1 MTFKE
6 KERLVRYIFNKRKQ
20 ILMYEQ
26 YVCDK
31 NKEESAEDMFL
42 RWVHY
47 ALNNCSKVSRL
58 ILENSGVLKYGVCCD
73 PTFKTKSLLITGP
86 NAKFNIETPYSTT

>member
-6 KERLVRYIFNKRKQ
+6 KERLVRFIFNKRKQ

-31 NKEESAEDMFL
+31 NKEESAEDLFL
-42 RWVHY
+42 RYVQY

-58 ILENSGVLKYGVCCD
+58 ILENEYILYKGKEWWYDYFSRSNYYRLKQKAMDEFLDC
-73 PTFKTKSLLITGP
+73 LH
-86 NAKFNIETPYSTT
+86 E